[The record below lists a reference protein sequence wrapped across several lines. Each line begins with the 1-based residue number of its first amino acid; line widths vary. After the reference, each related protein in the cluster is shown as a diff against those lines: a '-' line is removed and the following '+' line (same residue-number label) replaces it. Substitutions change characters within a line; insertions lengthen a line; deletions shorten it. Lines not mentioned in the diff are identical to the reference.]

1 MGQKIV
7 RFCDRVI
14 NLGLLLLIFLLP
26 LVFNTKMDDAF
37 ALPKITLFRISVL
50 ICGMAL
56 IIRSIEN
63 RMKNRV
69 FHDLRKTERSSRL
82 QSAFGKSKSR
92 ILSPMNFPILAFLLI
107 SIVATLRSPNFYL
120 SFVGAHKFY
129 FWGLSAIIGY
139 VIIYFIVLGNLR
151 MNYIEKSIDVMLIA
165 TALVAIYGI
174 LQYFGLDF
182 VNWAQSPEE
191 RIFSTFGNPNF
202 LGAYLIMVIPLA
214 LSRLIAIG
222 SSQSSIQQRGYKVA
236 ALYGA
241 NWSGTLQSAVRWML
255 VLLCAMLFTCLLWT
269 LSRGAWV
276 GFLASLLVFGILV
289 GKKGLHQN
297 RRWLSLVLIS
307 FAFITTIF
315 ILPKRV
321 RNVSGQPTA
330 EANRTDYRKG
340 SVVGERVASILEL
353 KEIGIAGRICA
364 WEDTLKMVKE
374 HPFLGMGLDTFG
386 LTFQKYKSTKF
397 VRIVGKNIIADYPH
411 NEFLQVAA
419 TMGLIGLVVYLWL
432 WITFLTTGIRL
443 IRQTQRFTVQEN
455 KFGLKH
461 PVEELASTVPFIV
474 PGILA
479 SVVALLI
486 QNQLG
491 FSTLTTSTL
500 FWFLMGIT
508 MGLRNRMLNP
518 DYKSITGEAK
528 MHMGNTNKPVTVEW
542 KFQLMRWIVYPV
554 ILVISVL
561 LIITFL
567 RPYLADVHFKRGLV
581 YSKYRIWN
589 KTILEYQRSLSLNPR
604 GEKYRTSLGNAYK
617 ERALLSYSKGEKK
630 MWIER
635 AILAFEKNIQMN
647 PLNNYHY
654 NDLGT
659 AYMWKAE
666 VLSEPTADLA
676 IHAFQK
682 AVDLFPNFVDGLN
695 NLAWAYSHK
704 GMFNQAIGLWKRA
717 LKIAPDDVLLNYN
730 LGSVYANIGRKEEAI
745 NYWQKALTI
754 DPNYEDAKRNLKRMA
769 MSGPNEKERKTKNP
783 TNK

>member
-37 ALPKITLFRISVL
+37 ALPKITLFRITIL

-56 IIRSIEN
+56 LIRSIES

-69 FHDLRKTERSSRL
+69 FHDLRKTDRSS
-82 QSAFGKSKSR
+82 SDEIGAFGKNKSR
-92 ILSPMNFPILAFLLI
+92 IVSPMNFPILAFLLI

-129 FWGLSAIIGY
+129 FWGLSAIVGY

-151 MNYIEKSIDVMLIA
+151 VRYIEKSIDVMLIA
-165 TALVAIYGI
+165 TSLVAIYGI
-174 LQYFGLDF
+174 LQHFGLDF
-182 VNWAQSPEE
+182 VDWAQSPKE

-202 LGAYLIMVIPLA
+202 LGAYLVMVIPLA

-222 SSQSSIQQRGYKVA
+222 SSQSSNKGTNWKVPI
-236 ALYGA
+236 L
-241 NWSGTLQSAVRWML
+241 RWML
-255 VLLCAMLFTCLLWT
+255 VLLCAMLFTCLIWT

-276 GFLASLLVFGILV
+276 GFLASLVVFGTLV
-289 GKKGLHQN
+289 GKKRLREN
-297 RRWLSLVLIS
+297 RRWLSLVLII
-307 FAFITTIF
+307 FVFTTAIF
-315 ILPKRV
+315 ILPKKG
-321 RNVSGQPTA
+321 RNISAQLAGDANHTA
-330 EANRTDYRKG
+330 YRKG

-374 HPFLGMGLDTFG
+374 HPFLGTGLDTFG

-411 NEFLQVAA
+411 NEFLQVAT
-419 TMGLIGLVVYLWL
+419 TMGLIGLAVYLWL

-443 IRQTQRFTVQEN
+443 VRQTRRFTVQQN
-455 KFGLKH
+455 KFALKH
-461 PVEELASTVPFIV
+461 PVENLASTVPFIV

-518 DYKSITGEAK
+518 DYSSITGEAK
-528 MHMGNTNKPVTVEW
+528 MHMGKTSKPVTVEW
-542 KFQLMRWIVYPV
+542 KFQLTRWIVYPV

-567 RPYLADVHFKRGLV
+567 RPYFADIHFKRGLV
-581 YSKYRIWN
+581 YSKYKIWD
-589 KTILEYQRSLSLNPR
+589 KAIFEYQKSLSLNPR
-604 GEKYRTSLGNAYK
+604 GEKYRTNLGNAYK
-617 ERALLSYSKGEKK
+617 ERAVLGYAKGEKK

-635 AILAFEKNIQMN
+635 AILAFEKNIKMN
-647 PLNNYHY
+647 PLDNYHY

-666 VLSEPTADLA
+666 VLGEPTVDLA
-676 IHAFQK
+676 IHTFQK
-682 AVDLFPNFVDGLN
+682 GMDLFPNFIDGWN

-704 GMFNQAIGLWKRA
+704 GMSAQAIGVWKRA
-717 LKIAPDDVLLNYN
+717 LKIVPDDVLINYN

-745 NYWQKALTI
+745 NYWRKVLEI

-769 MSGPNEKERKTKNP
+769 MSGPNEKERKAKNS